1 MFVDPAMLTA
11 GESHSHSAA
20 NHAHTGAASLHQPGV
35 TAGIFGS
42 FGAADVYHNAICT
55 AHSDHITILNGHR
68 RTLTDVGDKA
78 HYAARAFT
86 GMDQHNA
93 AELRAVQCN
102 SST

>member
-20 NHAHTGAASLHQPGV
+20 TYAHTGAASLDQTAV

-42 FGAADVYHNAICT
+42 FGAADVYHSAIST